1 MRRSEVKRIS
11 GETSITGVLELD
23 GQGQAKVAT
32 GIGFLDHMLTLFA
45 KHGFF
50 DLTLEA
56 KGDLEVDSHHTI
68 EDCGIVLGQLLAKA
82 LGDRSGIRRYGTAF
96 LPMDEALI
104 QVSLDISGRPYLV
117 YDCPVDAPMIGAY
130 DTEMTEEFFR
140 AFAQHAGL
148 TLHIRKI
155 SGKNAHH
162 IVEGA
167 FKAIARALCEA
178 VSIDPKIKGVL
189 STKGMLD

>member
-82 LGDRSGIRRYGTAF
+82 LGDRSGIRRYGTAL